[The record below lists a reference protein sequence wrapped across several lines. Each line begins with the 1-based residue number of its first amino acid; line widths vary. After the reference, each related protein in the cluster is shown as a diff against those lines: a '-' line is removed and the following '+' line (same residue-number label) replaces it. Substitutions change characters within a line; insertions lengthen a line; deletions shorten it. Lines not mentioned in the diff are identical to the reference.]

1 MQALSHGIRIH
12 QCPTGKVL
20 VETVLHVSTDE
31 HEPDYT
37 FKLNKGETRTFRKGG
52 VLEVAV
58 TDTGAGMNKE
68 QLATVFQDGVQFNKN
83 SLQAGQGSGLGLYI
97 AQGIMKQHGGS
108 LTVDSNGIGL
118 GTTFTMILPLYRV
131 PREELDL
138 ESKRGAASHKSGVA
152 GVDDDLLIE
161 PLRVLVVDDSAM
173 NRKLLVRLLQN
184 QGHTCDQAENGLAA
198 VDKVKEALANDKP
211 YDSILM
217 DNLMP
222 EMNGPDA
229 AKEIRALGSDSFII
243 GITGNLFEEDV
254 LHYKDCGANKV
265 LAKPVKLQELTDG
278 WYEYGVG
285 TPPIV

>member
-1 MQALSHGIRIH
+1 
-12 QCPTGKVL
+12 
-20 VETVLHVSTDE
+20 
-31 HEPDYT
+31 
-37 FKLNKGETRTFRKGG
+37 
-52 VLEVAV
+52 
-58 TDTGAGMNKE
+58 MNKE

-138 ESKRGAASHKSGVA
+138 ESKRGAASHKSDVA

-265 LAKPVKLQELTDG
+265 LAKPVKLQELTDA